1 MSMIVEAVK
10 AVRNKIMT
18 MIQRTIVTLSSPVV
32 PGEYPTAQIKGLGV
46 SVNEV
51 GKIVGSVSEVE
62 NISPYGLAS
71 TLPIGA
77 LGVKFNIQGESAN
90 AVGFSYDP
98 VSLPAL
104 NAGGE
109 VAVGNLKIGTY
120 LKFTN
125 QGTIEVWRNNI
136 LTIRDLIEHIHSGVV
151 PGSGVSGP
159 PIKGA

>member
-18 MIQRTIVTLSSPVV
+18 MIQRTIVTLSRPVI
-32 PGEYPTAQIKGLGV
+32 PGEYPTAQIKGLGIRI
-46 SVNEV
+46 NEA
-51 GKIVGSVSEVE
+51 GERVGSVSEVE

-77 LGVKFNIQGESAN
+77 LGIKLNIQGESAN

-125 QGTIEVWRNNI
+125 LGTIEVWRNNVLVI
-136 LTIRDLIEHIHSGVV
+136 TDLITHIHTGGTIPPAFVT
-151 PGSGVSGP
+151 GP
-159 PIKGA
+159 PVL